1 MKNINLLDFNNDI
14 LDIIGGYVVE
24 DNIKKHSLNKW
35 MEVYTKKKIIKDLD
49 KEIDILKPTDITGE
63 EIGNLIV
70 SKLFHT
76 IFSHDDIYDFL
87 SDRQLEL
94 ETIEKGKRRRCIFKT
109 VEPDEDIEPDF
120 EEPDEAAARYYGDY

>member
-14 LDIIGGYVVE
+14 LDIIGGYVVV
-24 DNIKKHSLNKW
+24 DNIKKPSLNKW
-35 MEVYTKKKIIKDLD
+35 MELYTKKKIIKDLD
-49 KEIDILKPTDITGE
+49 KEIDILKPNDITGE
-63 EIGNLIV
+63 EIGKIIV

-94 ETIEKGKRRRCIFKT
+94 ETIEKG
-109 VEPDEDIEPDF
+109 
-120 EEPDEAAARYYGDY
+120 